1 MARRVVDDS
10 IHDLS
15 ELRERFLRN
24 QVEVLSTL
32 GILNIHELHK
42 DESGEMY
49 VYFTTE
55 CGIADRIYYTYNGMS
70 CDHVVK
76 GKSLDEIYRDMEFV
90 VVNYIFGIIC

>member
-24 QVEVLSTL
+24 QVDVLSAL
-32 GILNIHELHK
+32 GILDISELRNGT
-42 DESGEMY
+42 DGEIY
-49 VYFTTE
+49 VYFTTNT
-55 CGIADRIYYTYNGMS
+55 GVTDRIYYTYNGMS
-70 CDHVVK
+70 CDHAVK
-76 GKSLDEIYRDMEFV
+76 GRSLDEIYRDMEFV